1 MMVNTFE
8 AIKCKGVELADDQKS
23 IIMFSQMITKFEKE
37 NKSKLI
43 RFQCPLLGI
52 SLQIDMHR
60 KISYILV
67 TQKYTICPQP
77 IPLSTQ
83 RG

>member
-8 AIKCKGVELADDQKS
+8 SIKCKGSELADDQKS
-23 IIMFSQMITKFEKE
+23 ISKFSQMIIKFEKE

-52 SLQIDMHR
+52 SLHINMHR
-60 KISYILV
+60 KILYILV
-67 TQKYTICPQP
+67 IQKYTICPQP
-77 IPLSTQ
+77 I
-83 RG
+83 